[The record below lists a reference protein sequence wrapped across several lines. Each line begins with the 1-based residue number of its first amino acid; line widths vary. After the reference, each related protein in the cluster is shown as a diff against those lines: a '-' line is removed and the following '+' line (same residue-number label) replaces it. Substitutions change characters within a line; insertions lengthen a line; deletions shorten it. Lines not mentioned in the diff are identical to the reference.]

1 MHLVSSLL
9 ESLRQQTE
17 TNLQKAVE
25 WQILPMET
33 LEKKPAPGK
42 WSPAQ
47 CLEHLNF
54 YSRHYQPAMEK
65 AIQTAMSKDW
75 KPESHFHPGWLG
87 AWFTRQMEPR
97 PDGQPPYNMQAP
109 AKARPSETPDARA
122 VLAEF
127 IDHQEHM
134 LQLIS
139 LAETVSLN
147 RLRVPVSI
155 ATRVRLKL
163 GDTFLFMIAH
173 HRRHLLQAERA
184 MEGL

>member
-1 MHLVSSLL
+1 MYLVSSLL
-9 ESLRQQTE
+9 ENLRQQTE
-17 TNLQKAVE
+17 TNLQKAIE
-25 WQILPMET
+25 WQMRPTET

-42 WSPAQ
+42 WNAAQ

-65 AIQTAMSKDW
+65 AMNSGKA
-75 KPESHFHPGWLG
+75 KPEHHFKPGWLG

-97 PDGQPPYNMQAP
+97 PDGQVPYKMQAP
-109 AKARPSETPDARA
+109 AQARPSETPDARA

-134 LQLIS
+134 LRLIEK
-139 LAETVSLN
+139 AEKVSLS
-147 RLRVPVSI
+147 RLRVPISI
-155 ATRVRLKL
+155 ATWIRLKL
-163 GDTFLFMIAH
+163 GDTFLFMAAH

-184 MEGL
+184 MS